1 MLSLWEQIPNYYKNK
16 KIIAL
21 QAPALVW
28 ELGKDS
34 REVEGPPLTLV
45 VALGSATHPKGEH
58 LACRRFRDDENHS
71 ETITSIIINN
81 S

>member
-1 MLSLWEQIPNYYKNK
+1 MLSLWEQILNYCKKTK
-16 KIIAL
+16 KITVL
-21 QAPALVW
+21 QPPALVW

-34 REVEGPPLTLV
+34 REVEGPPHTLV
-45 VALGSATHPKGEH
+45 VALGTVHPKGEH